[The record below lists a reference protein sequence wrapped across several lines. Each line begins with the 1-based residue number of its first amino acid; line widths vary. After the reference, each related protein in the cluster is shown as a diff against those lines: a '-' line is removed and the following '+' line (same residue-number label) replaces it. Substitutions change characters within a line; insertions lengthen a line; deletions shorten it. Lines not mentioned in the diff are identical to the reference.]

1 MRKIK
6 KSLAML
12 LALTMVLSIA
22 SFASADG
29 GSKWTE
35 KRTPDG
41 WNKVV
46 NEGGATLGYS
56 KDSGVTIIEEDGFA
70 FKDMNR
76 NGKLDAYE
84 DWRLDAQTRAADLAS
99 QLTGEQIGPM
109 LTHGGWMSFGSE
121 IEGTDLDYVLAGGRA
136 GVTRSSTKAGN
147 ATMAVEWTNALQKL
161 CESQDYAIPATISVD
176 PNHIAHIIDQLAISA
191 TFDADMA
198 FKAGQ
203 MTSKAMRAVGVTMLL
218 GPQID
223 LIGTPEFARASGTF
237 SDDPALT
244 RDMTD
249 AFVSGL
255 QSTFDEDG
263 NDLGWGSDSVIAIM
277 KHYAGAGA
285 GEGGRNDHNSDAK
298 YDVFPNDNL
307 EQHLI
312 GFFDGAFHLTRSVT
326 GAAAGLMTNY
336 GVTYSEDGR
345 FGDNVAGIYSAYKL
359 NLLKEAGWDGFIV
372 SDWGVIEDGGRIW
385 GMEDHD
391 VVERHATVYELGITQ
406 TGGSS
411 DVESP
416 VAAFKLLCEQK
427 GEEEATAI
435 YRGLAEKFFIT
446 QIDCGLF
453 ENPYIDYDTAQEY
466 GYNSIA
472 FTAEAEA
479 EHAKTIIMLKNEG
492 NLIAPK
498 SDSTEKQTIYI
509 PYIFTPA
516 SEGNSSQA
524 GTPASWGPC
533 TDVTVASKY
542 YNVVTDSVGEPTGA
556 PDADGNATYTENDV
570 VRASAEELAACDFA
584 VVAMRAAKQ
593 DGGKDENGNMLGGN
607 LQYHG
612 YTPTKAREVSIASDN
627 GENWSWNGNP
637 IGDDSNIA
645 DLYMLEYVKSA
656 VSCPVVAVIAAGA
669 PMVMSEVEPLAD
681 VILYHFGQ
689 DGGEIFGGVWFNADA
704 VWQIISGEVEP
715 YALLPFQMPASMD
728 AVDAQDEDTIRDVEC
743 YVDAA
748 GNTYDFAYGLN
759 WSGLIEDARTETYRV
774 APVTECQ
781 YLDFHFA
788 NEG

>member
-1 MRKIK
+1 MK
-6 KSLAML
+6 KALALL
-12 LALTMVLSIA
+12 LALAMVPSMV
-22 SFASADG
+22 SFAGAEDAA
-29 GSKWTE
+29 KWKE

-41 WNKVV
+41 WVKVT

-56 KDSGVTIIEEDGFA
+56 KSSGVTIIEVDGYA

-76 NGKLDAYE
+76 NGQLDVYE
-84 DWRLDAQTRAADLAS
+84 DWRADAETRAADLAS
-99 QLTGEQIGPM
+99 QLSGEQIGPM
-109 LTHGGWMSFGSE
+109 LTHGGWMSFGST

-136 GVTRSSTKAGN
+136 GVTRSSTKAGQ
-147 ATMAVEWTNALQKL
+147 ASMAVEWTNALQTL
-161 CESQDYAIPATISVD
+161 CESQPYAIPATISAD
-176 PNHIAHIIDQLAISA
+176 PNHIAHIIDQLSLST

-203 MTSKAMRAVGVTMLL
+203 MTSKSMRAVGVTMLL

-244 RDMTD
+244 RDITD

-255 QSTFDEDG
+255 QSTFDEEG
-263 NDLGWGSDSVIAIM
+263 NDLGWGSDSVIAIV

-312 GFFDGAFHLTRSVT
+312 GYFDGAFHLTRSST
-326 GAAAGLMTNY
+326 GKAAGLMTNY

-345 FGDNVAGIYSAYKL
+345 YGDNGAGIYSAYKL
-359 NLLKEAGWDGFIV
+359 GLLKEAGWDGIIV

-391 VVERHATVYELGITQ
+391 VVERHATVYQLGITQ

-411 DVESP
+411 DVDSP
-416 VAAFKLLCEQK
+416 VKAFELLKEQL
-427 GEEEATAI
+427 GEEEALSI
-435 YRGLAEKFFIT
+435 YRGLAARFFIS
-446 QIDCGLF
+446 QINCGLF

-466 GYNSIA
+466 GYNSIQ

-479 EHAKTIIMLKNEG
+479 EHVKTIIMLKNQNG
-492 NLIAPK
+492 LIAPK
-498 SDSTEKQTIYI
+498 TEDAEKQTIYI
-509 PYIFTPA
+509 PYIFSAAT
-516 SEGNSSQA
+516 EGNSSSA
-524 GTPASWGPC
+524 GEPAAWKPS
-533 TDVTVASKY
+533 TDIEVASKY
-542 YNVVTDSVGEPTGA
+542 YNVVTDTVADPTG
-556 PDADGNATYTENDV
+556 PADEEGKATYTENDII
-570 VRASAEELAACDFA
+570 RASAEDLAACDFA
-584 VVAMRAAKQ
+584 VVCMTAAKQ
-593 DGGKDENGNMLGGN
+593 DGAKNEEGRMIGGN

-612 YTPTKAREVSIASDN
+612 YTPTKARETSIASDN

-637 IGDDSNIA
+637 IGDDSNIG

-656 VSCPVVAVIAAGA
+656 VTCPVVAVIAAGA
-669 PMVMSEVEPLAD
+669 PMVMAEVEPLAD

-689 DGGEIFGGVWFNADA
+689 DGGEIGGGVWFNADA
-704 VWQIISGEVEP
+704 VWQIISGEAEP

-728 AVDAQDEDTIRDVEC
+728 AVDAQAEDTIRDVEC

-748 GNTYDFAYGLN
+748 GNTYDFAFGLN
-759 WSGLIEDARTETYRV
+759 WSGVIEDARTEKYRV
-774 APVTECQ
+774 DPVIKCE
-781 YLDFHFA
+781 YLNFHTA
-788 NEG
+788 IE

>member
-1 MRKIK
+1 MTHLK
-6 KSLAML
+6 KALAML
-12 LALTMVLSIA
+12 LALTMVLSMA
-22 SFASADG
+22 SFAGAETA
-29 GSKWTE
+29 SKWKE

-41 WNKVV
+41 WIKVT

-56 KDSGVTIIEEDGFA
+56 KDSGVSIIEVDGFA

-76 NGKLDAYE
+76 NGALDVYE
-84 DWRLDAQTRAADLAS
+84 DWRVDSETRAIDLAS
-99 QLTGEQIGPM
+99 QLSGQEIGPM

-121 IEGTDLDYVLAGGRA
+121 ITGTDLDYVLAGGRA
-136 GVTRSSTKAGN
+136 GVTRSSTKPGN
-147 ATMAVEWTNALQKL
+147 TTMAVDWTNALQAL
-161 CESQDYAIPATISVD
+161 CEAQPYAIPATISAD
-176 PNHIAHIIDQLAISA
+176 PNHVAHIIDQLSLSA

-223 LIGTPEFARASGTF
+223 LIGTPVFARASGTF

-244 RDMTD
+244 RDMAD

-255 QSTFDEDG
+255 QSTFDEEG

-285 GEGGRNDHNSDAK
+285 GEGGRNDHNADAK

-312 GFFDGAFHLTRSVT
+312 GFFDGAFHLTRSIT
-326 GAAAGLMTNY
+326 GKAAGLMTNY
-336 GVTYSEDGR
+336 GVTYSEDGK

-359 NLLKEAGWDGFIV
+359 SLLDEIGWDGIIV

-385 GMEDHD
+385 GMEDKD
-391 VVERHATVYELGITQ
+391 VVERHATVYQLGITQ
-406 TGGSS
+406 TGGSA

-416 VAAFKLLCEQK
+416 VAAFELLCEQV
-427 GEEEATAI
+427 GEEEALAV
-435 YRGLAEKFFIT
+435 YRECAKDFFVS
-446 QIDCGLF
+446 QINCGLF

-466 GYNSIA
+466 GYNSKA
-472 FTAEAEA
+472 FTDEAEA
-479 EHAKTIIMLKNEG
+479 EHVKTIIMLKNEG
-492 NLIAPK
+492 SVIAPK
-498 SDSTEKQTIYI
+498 AEDAEKQTVYI
-509 PYIFTPA
+509 PYVFTA
-516 SEGNSSQA
+516 ATEANSSQE

-533 TDVTVASKY
+533 ADIDVVSKY
-542 YNVVTDSVGEPTGA
+542 YNVVTDAVGEPSG
-556 PDADGNATYTENDV
+556 PDGTYTEDDV
-570 VRASAEELAACDFA
+570 IRASAEDLAACDLA
-584 VVAMRAAKQ
+584 VVYMTAAKQ
-593 DGGKDENGNMLGGN
+593 DGGTDADGNMLGGN

-612 YTPTKAREVSIASDN
+612 YTPTKAREVSIAGDD
-627 GENWSWNGNP
+627 GANWSWNGNTV
-637 IGDDSNIA
+637 GDDRNID
-645 DLYMLEYVKSA
+645 DLYTLEYVKSA
-656 VSCPVVAVIAAGA
+656 VACPVIAVIEAGA
-669 PMVMSEVEPLAD
+669 PMVMSEVEPLSD
-681 VILYHFGQ
+681 VILYHFGP
-689 DGGEIFGGVWFNADA
+689 DAGETGGGAWFNADA
-704 VWQIISGEVEP
+704 VWQIISGEAEP

-748 GNTYDFAYGLN
+748 GNTYDFAFGLN
-759 WSGLIEDARTETYRV
+759 WSGLIEDARTEKYRTE
-774 APVTECQ
+774 PVTKCE

-788 NEG
+788 NED

>member
-22 SFASADG
+22 GFASADG

-41 WNKVV
+41 WIKVV

-56 KDSGVTIIEEDGFA
+56 KDSGVSIIEVDGFA

-76 NGKLDAYE
+76 NGELDVYE
-84 DWRLDAQTRAADLAS
+84 DWRVDTETRAADLAS
-99 QLTGEQIGPM
+99 QLTGEEIGPM
-109 LTHGGWMSFGSE
+109 LTHGGWMSFGES

-147 ATMAVEWTNALQKL
+147 ATMAVSWTNALQAL
-161 CESQDYAIPATISVD
+161 CEAQPYAIPATISAD
-176 PNHIAHIIDQLAISA
+176 PNHIAHIIDQLSMST
-191 TFDADMA
+191 TFDVDMA

-203 MTSKAMRAVGVTMLL
+203 MTGKSMRAVGVTMLL

-223 LIGTPEFARASGTF
+223 LIGTPEFARSSGTY

-249 AFVSGL
+249 AFISGL
-255 QSTFDEDG
+255 QSTFDEEG
-263 NDLGWGSDSVIAIM
+263 NDLGWGSDSVIAIV

-312 GFFDGAFHLTRSVT
+312 AYFDGAFHLTRSST

-359 NLLKEAGWDGFIV
+359 DLLEEAGWNGFIV

-391 VVERHATVYELGITQ
+391 VVDRHATVYQLGITQ

-411 DVESP
+411 DIESP
-416 VAAFKLLCEQK
+416 VAAFVLLIEQL
-427 GEEEATAI
+427 GEEAATEI
-435 YRGLAEKFFIT
+435 YRGLAADFFIT
-446 QIDCGLF
+446 QINCGLF
-453 ENPYIDYDTAQEY
+453 ENPYIDYDTAQAY
-466 GYNSIA
+466 GYNSIE

-479 EHAKTIIMLKNEG
+479 EHVKTIIMLKNEG
-492 NLIAPK
+492 NVIAPK
-498 SDSTEKQTIYI
+498 AEGAEKQTVYI
-509 PYIFTPA
+509 PYIFSPA
-516 SEGNSSQA
+516 TEGNSSMP
-524 GTPASWGPC
+524 GTPASWGPS
-533 TDVTVASKY
+533 TDIAAASKY
-542 YNVVTDSVGEPTGA
+542 YNVVTDSVGDPTG
-556 PDADGNATYTENDV
+556 PDGTYTENDV
-570 VRASAEELAACDFA
+570 IRASAEELATCDLA
-584 VVAMRAAKQ
+584 VVSMRAAKQ
-593 DGGKDENGNMLGGN
+593 DGGKNEEGNMIGGN

-612 YTPTKAREVSIASDN
+612 YTPSMAREVSIASDN

-637 IGDDSNIA
+637 IGDDSNIG
-645 DLYMLEYVKSA
+645 DLYMLEYVTS
-656 VSCPVVAVIAAGA
+656 VVDCPIIAVIAAGA

-689 DGGEIFGGVWFNADA
+689 DGGEIGGGVWFNPNA

-788 NEG
+788 NED

>member
-56 KDSGVTIIEEDGFA
+56 KDSGVTIIEADGYA

-76 NGKLDAYE
+76 NGKLDTYE

-109 LTHGGWMSFGSE
+109 LTHGGWMSFGE
-121 IEGTDLDYVLAGGRA
+121 TIEGTDLDYILAGGRA

-147 ATMAVEWTNALQKL
+147 ATMAVSWTNALQAL
-161 CESQDYAIPATISVD
+161 CEAQPYAIPATISAD
-176 PNHIAHIIDQLAISA
+176 PNHIAHIIDQLSMST

-203 MTSKAMRAVGVTMLL
+203 MTGKAMRAVGVTMLL

-223 LIGTPEFARASGTF
+223 LIGTPEFARSSGTY

-249 AFVSGL
+249 AFISGL
-255 QSTFDEDG
+255 QSTFDEEG
-263 NDLGWGSDSVIAIM
+263 NDLGWGSDSVIAIV

-312 GFFDGAFHLTRSVT
+312 AYFDGAFHLTRSST

-359 NLLKEAGWDGFIV
+359 NLLEEAGWNGFIV

-385 GMEDHD
+385 GMEGHD
-391 VVERHATVYELGITQ
+391 VVDRHATVYQLGITQ

-411 DVESP
+411 DIESP
-416 VAAFKLLCEQK
+416 VAAFALLTEQL
-427 GEEEATAI
+427 GEEAATEI
-435 YRGLAEKFFIT
+435 YRGLAADFFIT
-446 QIDCGLF
+446 QINCGLF
-453 ENPYIDYDTAQEY
+453 ENPYIDYDTAQAY
-466 GYNSIA
+466 GYNSIE

-492 NLIAPK
+492 NVIAPK
-498 SDSTEKQTIYI
+498 AEGAEKQTVYI
-509 PYIFTPA
+509 PYIFSPA
-516 SEGNSSQA
+516 TEGNSSMP
-524 GTPASWGPC
+524 GTPASWGPS
-533 TDVTVASKY
+533 TDIAAASKY
-542 YNVVTDSVGEPTGA
+542 YNVVTDSVGDPTG
-556 PDADGNATYTENDV
+556 PDGTYTENDV
-570 VRASAEELAACDFA
+570 IRASAEELATCDLA
-584 VVAMRAAKQ
+584 VVSMRAAKQ
-593 DGGKDENGNMLGGN
+593 DGGKNEEGSMIGGN

-612 YTPTKAREVSIASDN
+612 YTPTKARAVSIASDN

-637 IGDDSNIA
+637 IGDDSNIG
-645 DLYMLEYVKSA
+645 DLYMLEYVAS
-656 VSCPVVAVIAAGA
+656 VVDCPIIAVIAAGA

-689 DGGEIFGGVWFNADA
+689 DGGEIGGGVWFNPNA

>member
-6 KSLAML
+6 KSLAKL

-56 KDSGVTIIEEDGFA
+56 KDSGVTIIEADGYA

-76 NGKLDAYE
+76 NGKLDTYE
-84 DWRLDAQTRAADLAS
+84 DWRLDAETRAADLAS
-99 QLTGEQIGPM
+99 QLSGEEIGPM
-109 LTHGGWMSFGSE
+109 LTHGGWMSFGE
-121 IEGTDLDYVLAGGRA
+121 TIEGTDLDYILAGGRA

-147 ATMAVEWTNALQKL
+147 ATMAVSWTNALQAL
-161 CESQDYAIPATISVD
+161 CEAQPYAIPATISAD
-176 PNHIAHIIDQLAISA
+176 PNHIAHIIDQLSISA
-191 TFDADMA
+191 TFDTDMA

-244 RDMTD
+244 RDLAD

-385 GMEDHD
+385 GMEDHNL
-391 VVERHATVYELGITQ
+391 VERHATVYELGITQ

-411 DVESP
+411 DIESP
-416 VAAFKLLCEQK
+416 VAAFALLTEQL
-427 GEEEATAI
+427 GEEAATEI
-435 YRGLAEKFFIT
+435 YRGLAADFFIT
-446 QIDCGLF
+446 QINCGLF
-453 ENPYIDYDTAQEY
+453 ENPYIDYDTAQAY
-466 GYNSIA
+466 GYNSIE

-492 NLIAPK
+492 NVIAPK
-498 SDSTEKQTIYI
+498 AEGAEKQTVYI
-509 PYIFTPA
+509 PYIFSPA
-516 SEGNSSQA
+516 TEGNSSMP
-524 GTPASWGPC
+524 GTPASWGPSA
-533 TDVTVASKY
+533 DIAAASKY
-542 YNVVTDSVGEPTGA
+542 YNVVTDSVGDPTG
-556 PDADGNATYTENDV
+556 PDGTYTENDV
-570 VRASAEELAACDFA
+570 IRASAEELATCDLA
-584 VVAMRAAKQ
+584 VVSMRAAKQ
-593 DGGKDENGNMLGGN
+593 DGGKNEEGSMIGGN

-612 YTPTKAREVSIASDN
+612 YTPTKARAVSIASDN

-637 IGDDSNIA
+637 IGDDNNIG
-645 DLYMLEYVKSA
+645 DLYMLEYVAS
-656 VSCPVVAVIAAGA
+656 VVDCPIIAVIAAGA

-689 DGGEIFGGVWFNADA
+689 DGGEIGGGVWFNPNA

>member
-22 SFASADG
+22 GFASADG

-41 WNKVV
+41 WIKVV

-56 KDSGVTIIEEDGFA
+56 KDSGVSIIEVDGFA

-76 NGKLDAYE
+76 NGELDVYE
-84 DWRLDAQTRAADLAS
+84 DWRVDTETRAADLAS
-99 QLTGEQIGPM
+99 QLTGEEIGPM
-109 LTHGGWMSFGSE
+109 LTHGGWMSFGES

-147 ATMAVEWTNALQKL
+147 ATMAVSWTNALQAL
-161 CESQDYAIPATISVD
+161 CEAQPYAIPATISAD
-176 PNHIAHIIDQLAISA
+176 PNHIAHIIDQLSMST
-191 TFDADMA
+191 TFDVDMA

-203 MTSKAMRAVGVTMLL
+203 MTGKSMRAVGVTMLL

-223 LIGTPEFARASGTF
+223 LIGTPEFARSSGTY

-249 AFVSGL
+249 AFISGL
-255 QSTFDEDG
+255 QSTFDEEG
-263 NDLGWGSDSVIAIM
+263 NDLGWGSDSVIAIV

-312 GFFDGAFHLTRSVT
+312 AYFDGAFHLTRSST

-359 NLLKEAGWDGFIV
+359 DLLEEAGWNGFIV
-372 SDWGVIEDGGRIW
+372 SDWGVIKDGGRIW

-391 VVERHATVYELGITQ
+391 VVDRHATVYQLGITQ

-411 DVESP
+411 DIESP
-416 VAAFKLLCEQK
+416 VAAFALLTEQL
-427 GEEEATAI
+427 GEEAATEI
-435 YRGLAEKFFIT
+435 YRGLAADFFIT
-446 QIDCGLF
+446 QINCGLF
-453 ENPYIDYDTAQEY
+453 ENPYIDYDTAQAY
-466 GYNSIA
+466 GYNSIE

-479 EHAKTIIMLKNEG
+479 EHVKTIIMLKNEG
-492 NLIAPK
+492 NVIAPK
-498 SDSTEKQTIYI
+498 AEGAEKQTVYI
-509 PYIFTPA
+509 PYIFSPA
-516 SEGNSSQA
+516 TEGNSSMP
-524 GTPASWGPC
+524 GTPASWGPS
-533 TDVTVASKY
+533 TDIAAASKY
-542 YNVVTDSVGEPTGA
+542 YNVVTDSVGDPTG
-556 PDADGNATYTENDV
+556 PDGTYTENDV
-570 VRASAEELAACDFA
+570 IRASAEELATCDLA
-584 VVAMRAAKQ
+584 VVSMRAAKQ
-593 DGGKDENGNMLGGN
+593 DGGKNEEGNMIGGN

-612 YTPTKAREVSIASDN
+612 YTPSMAREVSIASDN

-637 IGDDSNIA
+637 IGDDSNIG
-645 DLYMLEYVKSA
+645 DLYMLEYVTS
-656 VSCPVVAVIAAGA
+656 VVDCPIIAVIAAGA

-689 DGGEIFGGVWFNADA
+689 DGGEIGGGVWFNPNA

>member
-1 MRKIK
+1 MTNLK
-6 KSLAML
+6 KALAML
-12 LALTMVLSIA
+12 LALTMVLSMVSLA
-22 SFASADG
+22 GAETSP
-29 GSKWTE
+29 KWKE

-41 WNKVV
+41 WVKVT

-56 KDSGVTIIEEDGFA
+56 KNSGVAIIEVDGYA

-76 NGKLDAYE
+76 NGSLDIYE
-84 DWRLDAQTRAADLAS
+84 DWRVDAETRAKDLAS

-121 IEGTDLDYVLAGGRA
+121 ITGTDLDYVMAGGRA

-147 ATMAVEWTNALQKL
+147 ASMAVEWTNALQAL
-161 CESQDYAIPATISVD
+161 CESQPFAIPATISAD
-176 PNHIAHIIDQLAISA
+176 PNHIAHIIDQLAIST

-203 MTSKAMRAVGVTMLL
+203 MTGKSMRAVGVTMLL

-249 AFVSGL
+249 AFISGL
-255 QSTFDEDG
+255 QSTFDADG
-263 NDLGWGSDSVIAIM
+263 NDLGWGADSVVAIV

-312 GFFDGAFHLTRSVT
+312 GYFDGAFHLTRSIT
-326 GAAAGLMTNY
+326 GKAAGLMTNY
-336 GVTYSEDGR
+336 GVTYSEDGK

-359 NLLKEAGWDGFIV
+359 GLLAEAGWDGIIV

-385 GMEDHD
+385 GMEDKD
-391 VVERHATVYELGITQ
+391 VVERHATVYQLGITQ
-406 TGGSS
+406 TGGSA

-416 VAAFKLLCEQK
+416 VAAYELLVQQI
-427 GEEEATAI
+427 GEEAALAV
-435 YRGLAEKFFIT
+435 YRECAKDFFLS
-446 QIDCGLF
+446 QINCGLY

-466 GYNSIA
+466 GYNSIK

-479 EHAKTIIMLKNEG
+479 EHVKTIIMLKNEG
-492 NLIAPK
+492 SVIAPK
-498 SDSTEKQTIYI
+498 AEGAEKKTVYI
-509 PYIFTPA
+509 PYIFAPA
-516 SEGNSSQA
+516 TEGNSSQP
-524 GTPASWGPC
+524 GTPAAWEPS
-533 TDVTVASKY
+533 TDIAVASKY
-542 YNVVTDSVGEPTGA
+542 YNVVTDSVGEPSG
-556 PDADGNATYTENDV
+556 PDGTYTENDV
-570 VRASAEELAACDFA
+570 IRASAEDLAKCDLA
-584 VVAMRAAKQ
+584 VVSMRAAKQ
-593 DGGKDENGNMLGGN
+593 DGATNAEGKMLGGN

-612 YTPTKAREVSIASDN
+612 YTPTKAREVSIAGDN
-627 GENWSWNGNP
+627 GANWSWNGNP
-637 IGDDSNIA
+637 IGDDSNIG
-645 DLYMLEYVKSA
+645 DLYMLEYVKSV
-656 VSCPVVAVIAAGA
+656 VSCPVIAVIAAGA

-681 VILYHFGQ
+681 VVLYHFGQ
-689 DGGEIFGGVWFNADA
+689 DGGEIGGGVWFNADA
-704 VWQIISGEVEP
+704 VWQIISGEAEP

-728 AVDAQDEDTIRDVEC
+728 AVDAQAEDTIRDVEC

-748 GNTYDFAYGLN
+748 GNTYDFAFGLN
-759 WSGLIEDARTETYRV
+759 WNGLIEDARTAKYRTD
-774 APVTECQ
+774 PVNKCE
-781 YLDFHFA
+781 YLNFHFA
-788 NEG
+788 K

>member
-12 LALTMVLSIA
+12 LTLTMVLSIA
-22 SFASADG
+22 GFASADG

-41 WNKVV
+41 WIKVV

-56 KDSGVTIIEEDGFA
+56 KDSGVSIIEVDGFA

-76 NGKLDAYE
+76 NGELDVYE
-84 DWRLDAQTRAADLAS
+84 DWRVDTETRAADLAS
-99 QLTGEQIGPM
+99 QLTGEEIGPM
-109 LTHGGWMSFGSE
+109 LTHGGWMSFGES

-147 ATMAVEWTNALQKL
+147 ATMAVSWTNALQAL
-161 CESQDYAIPATISVD
+161 CEAQPYAIPATISAD
-176 PNHIAHIIDQLAISA
+176 PNHIAHIIDQLSMST
-191 TFDADMA
+191 TFDVDMA

-203 MTSKAMRAVGVTMLL
+203 MTGKSMRAVGVTMLL

-223 LIGTPEFARASGTF
+223 LIGTPEFARSSGTY

-249 AFVSGL
+249 AFISGL
-255 QSTFDEDG
+255 QSTFDEEG
-263 NDLGWGSDSVIAIM
+263 NDLGWGSDSVIAIV

-312 GFFDGAFHLTRSVT
+312 AYFDGAFHLTRSST

-359 NLLKEAGWDGFIV
+359 DLLEEAGWNGFIV

-391 VVERHATVYELGITQ
+391 VVDRHATVYQLGITQ

-411 DVESP
+411 DIESP
-416 VAAFKLLCEQK
+416 VAAFALLIEQL
-427 GEEEATAI
+427 GEEAATEI
-435 YRGLAEKFFIT
+435 YRGLAADFFIT
-446 QIDCGLF
+446 QINCGLF
-453 ENPYIDYDTAQEY
+453 ENPYIDYDTAQAY
-466 GYNSIA
+466 GYNSIE

-479 EHAKTIIMLKNEG
+479 EHVKTIIMLKNEG
-492 NLIAPK
+492 NVIAPK
-498 SDSTEKQTIYI
+498 AEGAEKQTVYI
-509 PYIFTPA
+509 PYIFSPA
-516 SEGNSSQA
+516 TEGNSSMP
-524 GTPASWGPC
+524 GTPASWGPS
-533 TDVTVASKY
+533 TDIAAASKY
-542 YNVVTDSVGEPTGA
+542 YNVVTDSVGDPTG
-556 PDADGNATYTENDV
+556 PDGTYTENDV
-570 VRASAEELAACDFA
+570 IRASEEELATCDLA
-584 VVAMRAAKQ
+584 VVSMRAAKQ
-593 DGGKDENGNMLGGN
+593 DGGKNEEGNMIGGN

-612 YTPTKAREVSIASDN
+612 YTPSMAREVSIASDN

-637 IGDDSNIA
+637 IGDDSNIG
-645 DLYMLEYVKSA
+645 DLYMLEYVAS
-656 VSCPVVAVIAAGA
+656 VVDCPVIAVIAAGA

-689 DGGEIFGGVWFNADA
+689 DGGEIGGGVWFNPNA

>member
-22 SFASADG
+22 GFASADG

-41 WNKVV
+41 WIKVV

-56 KDSGVTIIEEDGFA
+56 KDSGVSIIEVDGFA

-76 NGKLDAYE
+76 NGELDVYE
-84 DWRLDAQTRAADLAS
+84 DWRVDTETRAADLAS
-99 QLTGEQIGPM
+99 QLTGEEIGPM
-109 LTHGGWMSFGSE
+109 LTHGGWMSFGES

-147 ATMAVEWTNALQKL
+147 ATMAVSWTNALQAL
-161 CESQDYAIPATISVD
+161 CEAQPYAIPATISAD
-176 PNHIAHIIDQLAISA
+176 PNHIAHIIDQLSMST
-191 TFDADMA
+191 TFDVDMA

-203 MTSKAMRAVGVTMLL
+203 MTGKSMRAVGVTMLL

-223 LIGTPEFARASGTF
+223 LIGTPEFARSSGTY

-249 AFVSGL
+249 AFISGL
-255 QSTFDEDG
+255 QSTFDEEG
-263 NDLGWGSDSVIAIM
+263 NDLGWGSDSVIAIV

-312 GFFDGAFHLTRSVT
+312 AYFDGAFHLTRSST

-359 NLLKEAGWDGFIV
+359 DLLEEAGWNGFIV

-391 VVERHATVYELGITQ
+391 VVDRHATVYQLGITQ

-411 DVESP
+411 DIESP
-416 VAAFKLLCEQK
+416 VAAFALLTEQL
-427 GEEEATAI
+427 GEEAATEI
-435 YRGLAEKFFIT
+435 YRGLAADFFIT
-446 QIDCGLF
+446 QINCGLF
-453 ENPYIDYDTAQEY
+453 ENPYIDYDTAQAY
-466 GYNSIA
+466 GYNSIE

-479 EHAKTIIMLKNEG
+479 EHVKTIIMLKNEG
-492 NLIAPK
+492 NVIAPK
-498 SDSTEKQTIYI
+498 AEGAEKQTVYI
-509 PYIFTPA
+509 PYIFSPA
-516 SEGNSSQA
+516 TEGNSSMP
-524 GTPASWGPC
+524 GTPASWGPS
-533 TDVTVASKY
+533 TDIAAASKY
-542 YNVVTDSVGEPTGA
+542 YNVVTDSVGDPTG
-556 PDADGNATYTENDV
+556 PDGTYTENDV
-570 VRASAEELAACDFA
+570 IRASAEELATCDLA
-584 VVAMRAAKQ
+584 VVSMRAAKQ
-593 DGGKDENGNMLGGN
+593 DGGKNEEGNMIGGN

-612 YTPTKAREVSIASDN
+612 YTPSMAREVSIASDN

-637 IGDDSNIA
+637 IGDDSNIG
-645 DLYMLEYVKSA
+645 DLYMLEYVTS
-656 VSCPVVAVIAAGA
+656 VVDCPIIAVIAAGA

-689 DGGEIFGGVWFNADA
+689 DGGEIGGGVWFNPNA

-759 WSGLIEDARTETYRV
+759 WSGLIEDTRTETYRV

>member
-1 MRKIK
+1 MK
-6 KSLAML
+6 KVLAILLAVTMVFSMVSLA
-12 LALTMVLSIA
+12 
-22 SFASADG
+22 SAE

-35 KRTPDG
+35 KRTGDG
-41 WNKVV
+41 WIKVT

-56 KDSGVTIIEEDGFA
+56 KDSGVTIIEVDGYA

-76 NGKLDAYE
+76 NGELDVYE
-84 DWRLDAQTRAADLAS
+84 DWRVDAETRAADLAS
-99 QLTGEQIGPM
+99 KLTGEEIGPM
-109 LTHGGWMSFGSE
+109 LTHGGWSSFGQT

-147 ATMAVEWTNALQKL
+147 ATMAVDWTNALQAL
-161 CESQDYAIPATISVD
+161 CESQPYAIPATISAD

-198 FKAGQ
+198 FEAGVQ
-203 MTSKAMRAVGVTMLL
+203 TSKAMRAVGVTMLL

-249 AFVSGL
+249 AFISGL
-255 QSTFDEDG
+255 QSTFAEDG
-263 NDLGWGSDSVIAIM
+263 TDLGWGSDSVVAIT

-298 YDVFPNDNL
+298 YDVFPNDGL
-307 EQHLI
+307 EAHLV
-312 GFFDGAFHLTRSVT
+312 GYFDGAFHLTRSIT
-326 GAAAGLMTNY
+326 EKSAGLMTNY
-336 GVTYSEDGR
+336 GVTYSDDGKY
-345 FGDNVAGIYSAYKL
+345 GDNVAGIYSAYKL
-359 NLLKEAGWDGFIV
+359 DLLEQAGWDGIIV

-385 GMEDHD
+385 GMEDYD
-391 VVERHATVYELGITQ
+391 VVERHAIVYQLGITQ

-416 VAAFKLLCEQK
+416 VAAYKLLVEQL
-427 GEEEATAI
+427 GEEQAI
-435 YRGLAEKFFIT
+435 AVYRNCAIDFFIS
-446 QIDCGLF
+446 QINCGLF
-453 ENPYIDYDTAQEY
+453 ENPYIDFETAQIY
-466 GYNSIA
+466 GYNGID
-472 FTAEAEA
+472 FVTEAESV
-479 EHAKTIIMLKNEG
+479 HAKTVIMLKNEG
-492 NLIAPK
+492 NVVAPK
-498 SDSTEKQTIYI
+498 ADGADKLTIYV
-509 PYIFTPA
+509 PFKFTA
-516 SEGNSSQA
+516 ATEGNSSQA

-533 TDVTVASKY
+533 ADVSVISKY
-542 YNVVTDSVGEPTGA
+542 YNVVTDSVGEPTGE
-556 PDADGNATYTENDV
+556 DGTYTENDV
-570 VRASAEELAACDFA
+570 VRASAEELATCDLA
-584 VVAMRAAKQ
+584 VSYMVAAKQ
-593 DGGKDENGNMLGGN
+593 DGAKNAEGAMIGGN

-612 YTPTKAREVSIASDN
+612 YTPTKAREVSIAGDN

-645 DLYMLEYVKSA
+645 DLYMLEYVKSV
-656 VSCPVVAVIAAGA
+656 VSCPVVAIIEAGA
-669 PMVMSEVEPLAD
+669 PMVLAEVEPLAD

-689 DGGEIFGGVWFNADA
+689 DGGEIGGGIWFNSAA
-704 VWQIISGEVEP
+704 VWQILSGEVEP

-728 AVDAQDEDTIRDVEC
+728 AVDSQDEDTIRDVEC

-759 WSGLIEDARTETYRV
+759 WSGVINDARVEKYNV
-774 APVTECQ
+774 APVTECE
-781 YLDFHFA
+781 YLDFHTA
-788 NEG
+788 LEG

>member
-22 SFASADG
+22 GFASADG

-41 WNKVV
+41 WIKVV

-56 KDSGVTIIEEDGFA
+56 KDSGVSIIEVDGFA

-76 NGKLDAYE
+76 NGELDVYE
-84 DWRLDAQTRAADLAS
+84 DWRVDTETRAADLAS
-99 QLTGEQIGPM
+99 QLTGEEIGPM
-109 LTHGGWMSFGSE
+109 LTHGGWMSFGES

-136 GVTRSSTKAGN
+136 GVTRSSTKVGN
-147 ATMAVEWTNALQKL
+147 ATMAVSWTNALQTL
-161 CESQDYAIPATISVD
+161 CEAQPYAIPATISAD
-176 PNHIAHIIDQLAISA
+176 PNHIAHIIDQLSMST
-191 TFDADMA
+191 TFDVDMA

-203 MTSKAMRAVGVTMLL
+203 MTGKSMRAVGVTMLL

-223 LIGTPEFARASGTF
+223 LIGTPEFARSSGTY

-249 AFVSGL
+249 AFISGL
-255 QSTFDEDG
+255 QSTFDEEG
-263 NDLGWGSDSVIAIM
+263 NDLGWGSDSVIAIV

-298 YDVFPNDNL
+298 YDVFPNDAL

-312 GFFDGAFHLTRSVT
+312 AYFDGAFHLTRSST

-359 NLLKEAGWDGFIV
+359 DLLEEAGWNGFIV

-391 VVERHATVYELGITQ
+391 VVDRHATVYQLGITQ

-411 DVESP
+411 DIESP
-416 VAAFKLLCEQK
+416 VAAFALLTEQL
-427 GEEEATAI
+427 GEEAATEI
-435 YRGLAEKFFIT
+435 YRGLAADFFIT
-446 QIDCGLF
+446 QINCGLF
-453 ENPYIDYDTAQEY
+453 ENPYIDYDTAQAY
-466 GYNSIA
+466 GYNSIE

-479 EHAKTIIMLKNEG
+479 EHVKTIIMLKNEG
-492 NLIAPK
+492 NVIAPK
-498 SDSTEKQTIYI
+498 AEGAEKQTVYI
-509 PYIFTPA
+509 PYIFSPA
-516 SEGNSSQA
+516 TEGNSSMP
-524 GTPASWGPC
+524 GTPASWGPS
-533 TDVTVASKY
+533 TDIAAASKY
-542 YNVVTDSVGEPTGA
+542 YNVVTDSVGDPTG
-556 PDADGNATYTENDV
+556 PDGTYTENDV
-570 VRASAEELAACDFA
+570 IRASAEELATCDLA
-584 VVAMRAAKQ
+584 VVSMRAAKQ
-593 DGGKDENGNMLGGN
+593 DGGKNEEGNMIGGN

-612 YTPTKAREVSIASDN
+612 YTPSMAREVSIASDN

-637 IGDDSNIA
+637 IGDDSNIG
-645 DLYMLEYVKSA
+645 DLYMLEYVAS
-656 VSCPVVAVIAAGA
+656 VVDCPVIAVIAAGA

-689 DGGEIFGGVWFNADA
+689 DGGEIGGGVWFNPNA

-759 WSGLIEDARTETYRV
+759 WSGLIEDTRTETYRV

>member
-1 MRKIK
+1 MNKSK
-6 KSLAML
+6 KVLAAL
-12 LALTMVLSIA
+12 LAAAMVA
-22 SFASADG
+22 STASAASAE
-29 GSKWTE
+29 GSKWSE

-41 WNKVV
+41 WIQVV

-109 LTHGGWMSFGSE
+109 LTHGGWSSFGSE

-161 CESQDYAIPATISVD
+161 CESQDYAIPATISAD
-176 PNHIAHIIDQLAISA
+176 PNHIAHIIDQLAIST

-406 TGGSS
+406 TGG
-411 DVESP
+411 
-416 VAAFKLLCEQK
+416 
-427 GEEEATAI
+427 
-435 YRGLAEKFFIT
+435 
-446 QIDCGLF
+446 
-453 ENPYIDYDTAQEY
+453 
-466 GYNSIA
+466 
-472 FTAEAEA
+472 
-479 EHAKTIIMLKNEG
+479 
-492 NLIAPK
+492 
-498 SDSTEKQTIYI
+498 
-509 PYIFTPA
+509 
-516 SEGNSSQA
+516 
-524 GTPASWGPC
+524 
-533 TDVTVASKY
+533 
-542 YNVVTDSVGEPTGA
+542 
-556 PDADGNATYTENDV
+556 
-570 VRASAEELAACDFA
+570 
-584 VVAMRAAKQ
+584 
-593 DGGKDENGNMLGGN
+593 
-607 LQYHG
+607 
-612 YTPTKAREVSIASDN
+612 
-627 GENWSWNGNP
+627 
-637 IGDDSNIA
+637 
-645 DLYMLEYVKSA
+645 
-656 VSCPVVAVIAAGA
+656 
-669 PMVMSEVEPLAD
+669 
-681 VILYHFGQ
+681 
-689 DGGEIFGGVWFNADA
+689 
-704 VWQIISGEVEP
+704 
-715 YALLPFQMPASMD
+715 
-728 AVDAQDEDTIRDVEC
+728 
-743 YVDAA
+743 
-748 GNTYDFAYGLN
+748 
-759 WSGLIEDARTETYRV
+759 
-774 APVTECQ
+774 
-781 YLDFHFA
+781 
-788 NEG
+788 